1 MRPSVDNKEPKRFS
15 HLNGGRG
22 QLNASKQRRIDQ
34 ENSMLLKKMLHII
47 KRKSHYTG
55 STARE
60 EVLVPVEE
68 PVISGL
74 SQSMK
79 SRPTNVNGAVSQ
91 ASYQIDSSAL
101 APQLHPLTGTLNY
114 YQRKKEFENI
124 QLANQQM
131 VKTLRETKPSMKREE
146 WKEHI
151 KQYQKLK
158 DQLNKRRNTAKVIPP
173 QSSAQISDSLMLP
186 AVTKPSTD
194 DQRRQFTSSEQQYSR
209 TNRAANGVTPSS
221 LSRRQPDLSMTT

>member
-1 MRPSVDNKEPKRFS
+1 
-15 HLNGGRG
+15 
-22 QLNASKQRRIDQ
+22 
-34 ENSMLLKKMLHII
+34 MLLKKMLHII
-47 KRKSHYTG
+47 KRKSHYNG

-60 EVLVPVEE
+60 EVPVD
-68 PVISGL
+68 PVIMSGL

-79 SRPTNVNGAVSQ
+79 SRPTNVNGAISQ

-131 VKTLRETKPSMKREE
+131 VKTLRETKPTFKREE

-158 DQLNKRRNTAKVIPP
+158 DKLCKRRNTARVIQP
-173 QSSAQISDSLMLP
+173 QPSAQIGDSLMLP
-186 AVTKPSTD
+186 AVIKQSTD
-194 DQRRQFTSSEQQYSR
+194 EQRRQFTSSEQQYSR